1 MMAGNDR
8 AGNRAVNVVIE
19 GIEDAPALK
28 ASAMRLFSSHDQR
41 LVPHDFDLARLPDAI
56 WIDVLRPRAED
67 EALLEKALGVDVPT
81 QEEMR
86 EIEVSSRLYVDG
98 DDAFMTAM
106 VLSHSDGDDVVI
118 SPITFILSGTRLITV
133 RYEEPRVFTSFP
145 ERAQKAAIGCTDA
158 ESVLIGLL
166 DAIIDRLADILER
179 IAVEI
184 DGLSRDIFRP
194 AMPGKKK
201 ARKPRTSEDYQRILE
216 AIGRK
221 YDVTSNIRDSLVTLE
236 RFASFFL
243 NVAQQRKSPKELTAR
258 IKSFARDTDALS
270 EHVDSASPTVTF
282 LLDATLGMVNIEQN
296 AIIKIFSV
304 AATIFLPPTLIAS
317 IYGMNFD
324 IMPELDWPLGYPF
337 AIGLMILFAVLPY
350 YYFKQKGWL

>member
-1 MMAGNDR
+1 MNPDLA
-8 AGNRAVNVVIE
+8 E
-19 GIEDAPALK
+19 GKAAPESPAPK
-28 ASAMRLFSSHDQR
+28 PSGMRLYTSRDQR
-41 LVPHDFDLARLPDAI
+41 LVALDRNPERVSEAI
-56 WIDVLRPRAED
+56 WIDVLRPSPED
-67 EALLEKALGVDVPT
+67 EAYLEKALGVDIPT

-98 DDAFMTAM
+98 GDAFMTAM
-106 VLSHSDGDDVVI
+106 VLSHSDGDDVII

-133 RYEEPRVFTSFP
+133 RYEEPRVFATFP
-145 ERAQKAAIGCTDA
+145 ERAQRTAIGCTDA
-158 ESVLIGLL
+158 ESVLVGLL
-166 DAIIDRLADILER
+166 DAVIDRLADILER
-179 IAVEI
+179 VAVEI

-194 AMPGKKK
+194 ARPGKKRD
-201 ARKPRTSEDYQRILE
+201 RKPRTTEDYQRILE

-221 YDVTSNIRDSLVTLE
+221 YDITSNIRDSLVTLE

-243 NVAQQRKSPKELTAR
+243 NVAQQRKTSKELNAR

-270 EHVDSASPTVTF
+270 EHVDSVSQKVTF

-324 IMPELDWPLGYPF
+324 FMPELAWPFGYPF
-337 AIGLMILFAVLPY
+337 AVGLMIAFAILPY
-350 YYFKQKGWL
+350 LFFKRKGWL